1 MTPPKRFDPAKVVAV
16 VLTVVL
22 ALSWKTNWKQ
32 AGEIRK
38 LEIKLADSQADVAE
52 LKGDMEDMA
61 QTPLAYLMLYR
72 RATLARFEKIEPR
85 WDQIMEASWRAAKKH
100 GVSPEITVAKIE
112 HESFFSPE
120 AIGPCGELG
129 LMQIYP
135 PAWPQFDTSRGMDI
149 EYNVDFGC
157 RVFANCMKIAN
168 GNIREALRLYNGR
181 GNLPEGMIPYA
192 DRVLNGRTMKIK

>member
-1 MTPPKRFDPAKVVAV
+1 MKNEHKFI
-16 VLTVVL
+16 L
-22 ALSWKTNWKQ
+22 AISILVGMLAFAWVTLWQRQ
-32 AGEIRK
+32 AEIRK
-38 LEIKLADSQADVAE
+38 LESSIADARADVAE
-52 LKGDMEDMA
+52 LRGDIEDMA

-85 WDQIMEASWRAAKKH
+85 WDKIMEASWRLANKH
-100 GVSPEITVAKIE
+100 GVSPEITIAKIE
-112 HESFFSPE
+112 HESFFTPE

-149 EYNVDFGC
+149 EYNIDFGC
-157 RVFANCMKIAN
+157 RVFASCMKIAN